1 MVSQKMQGERQGLL
15 TYLALITE
23 RPTNQNE
30 EEEGNHVALAEEEI
44 RMQSRYLHQVR
55 SQ

>member
-1 MVSQKMQGERQGLL
+1 MASQKMQGETQGLS

-23 RPTNQNE
+23 RPTSQNE
-30 EEEGNHVALAEEEI
+30 EEEGKHVALAEEEI
-44 RMQSRYLHQVR
+44 RMQSRCPHQVR